1 MNASDDIRDETGGGH
16 DDGCDGGDCGVG
28 KVVVVIFVWGD

>member
-16 DDGCDGGDCGVG
+16 DGCDGGDCGVG